1 MTHALSVALALWFP
15 PDLWIDPLLRRWWPE
30 LVGVSLALCA
40 QALLAYHTTL
50 YDDIGWWWVHR

>member
-1 MTHALSVALALWFP
+1 MSVILAVIFH
-15 PDLWIDPLLRRWWPE
+15 PDLFIDPLLRRWWPE

-50 YDDIGWWWVHR
+50 YDDLYWRWLHR